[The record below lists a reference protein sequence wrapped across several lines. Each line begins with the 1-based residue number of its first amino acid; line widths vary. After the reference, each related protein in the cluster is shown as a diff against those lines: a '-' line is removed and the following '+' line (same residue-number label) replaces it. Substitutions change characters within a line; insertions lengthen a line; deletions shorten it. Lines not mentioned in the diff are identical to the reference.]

1 MNRKPLLQYSL
12 IVVLLIVTNLSGAVD
27 SLNTSYIK
35 TPSIKV
41 EDIEDTP
48 CKEMI
53 KYNFNNPSC
62 YMANKSQ
69 YFNKLYFVIDS
80 LKPERIKFVFLYA
93 DGISKSIR
101 TGTKKINDS
110 LYWVNT
116 DLQTEDDL
124 ILNNIYLAVDIKNHF
139 LYYKW
144 INPTGKNEPS
154 LSDKNHLLPN
164 TQFPDLKFKTIN
176 GKEISIE
183 KGRIKVLNWWGTG
196 CPPSREEIPGLNEL
210 VKKYNGQKID
220 FIAIAGDN
228 ENVKK
233 FLESNSFLYEQCY
246 SDDDTPF
253 YFGAPTPRHLIVDRD
268 NIIVY
273 NLLGGGKDASKQLEK
288 VIIKLLNKNKN

>member
-1 MNRKPLLQYSL
+1 MSHKPLLQYSW
-12 IVVLLIVTNLSGAVD
+12 IIVLLIVSNLSGAVD

-35 TPSIKV
+35 THSIKV
-41 EDIEDTP
+41 EDIEETS
-48 CKEMI
+48 CKEFI

-69 YFNKLYFVIDS
+69 YFNKLYFAIDS

-93 DGISKSIR
+93 DGICKSIKM
-101 TGTKKINDS
+101 GTKKINDS
-110 LYWVNT
+110 LYWANT

-144 INPTGKNEPS
+144 INPAGKNEPS

-183 KGRIKVLNWWGTG
+183 KDRIKVLNWWGTG
-196 CPPSREEIPGLNEL
+196 CPPSRAEIPGLNEL
-210 VKKYNGQKID
+210 VKKYSGQKID

-228 ENVKK
+228 ENVLK

-246 SDDDTPF
+246 SDDESPL
-253 YFGAPTPRHLIVDRD
+253 YFGAPTPRHLIIDR
-268 NIIVY
+268 NNKIVF
-273 NLLGGGKDASKQLEK
+273 NLLGGSKDTFKQLET
-288 VIIKLLNKNKN
+288 VIEQLLQKDKD